1 MNWSKFKLKKICTV
15 YQVTDSYYFNNKH
28 SAGRFL
34 NLIELIIDKYD
45 LLEGRKCSGWEMTSD
60 YFKTT
65 VYKRDR
71 FDCQIDCEIDFEK
84 TTLTITV
91 KE

>member
-15 YQVTDSYYFNNKH
+15 YQVTDSYHFNDKH
-28 SAGRFL
+28 SAGSFL
-34 NLIELIIDKYD
+34 NTIEPLLDKYD

-71 FDCQIDCEIDFEK
+71 FDCQIDCEIDFKK